1 MSWLFYTKIVLFL
14 YIQTQTINISF
25 PKQLIN
31 IIDLL
36 AKKEYY
42 SSCSDLIR
50 AALLSYIET
59 KKRWLKIFSY
69 GKEAAKK
76 SKIKEKQIENFIDD
90 YRKTL

>member
-1 MSWLFYTKIVLFL
+1 M
-14 YIQTQTINISF
+14 QTQTINISL

-42 SSCSDLIR
+42 SSRSDLIR

>member
-1 MSWLFYTKIVLFL
+1 M
-14 YIQTQTINISF
+14 QTQTINISL

-42 SSCSDLIR
+42 SSRSDLIR

-69 GKEAAKK
+69 GEKRKK

>member
-1 MSWLFYTKIVLFL
+1 M
-14 YIQTQTINISF
+14 QTQTINISL
-25 PKQLIN
+25 PKKLIN

-42 SSCSDLIR
+42 SSRSDLIR
-50 AALLSYIET
+50 AALLYYIET

-69 GKEAAKK
+69 GKEMAKK
-76 SKIKEKQIENFIDD
+76 TKIKEEQIENFIDD